1 MELLKENIMA
11 KSPKVEA
18 PVEVTPEV
26 TVTITEQKVEAA
38 PALSKATLEEME
50 AGKKALAKI
59 AASK

>member
-1 MELLKENIMA
+1 MA